1 VHGLRTLREDL
12 PGAGTVARGADD
24 AVKARYDVI
33 VVGAGPAG
41 STAARL
47 AAGNG
52 LDVLLIEKRRE
63 IGSPL
68 RCAEAL
74 GLDSLRPYI
83 EPEERWIN
91 ARISRFAIHGTAG
104 RSVSVPP
111 TEPTLV
117 VERKI
122 FDRELAHRAAQAGA
136 TVLAGAGAV
145 GLLRE
150 GGRIAGVTVKRLGR
164 LHDVRSTLVI
174 AADGTESQLARWAGL
189 NSAPPLADYYV
200 AAEFLLSTDGGGF
213 DPSECQ
219 YHVGAS
225 IAPGGYAWVFPKGDR
240 TANVGL
246 VLGADRAAGRSALSY
261 LEEFVERRFPG
272 AGILSEIAG
281 GIPVTGALKRMAADG
296 LMVIGDAAHQ
306 ADPLHGGGINLGMIA
321 ADLAV
326 QVGAPAVRRGDVS
339 AKTLRAYE
347 DAWRMRFGRPHDAL
361 YRIRKALAAISEES
375 LNALIQTA
383 SELPLEEMSTGQI
396 LLAVLKGHPSLLLEA
411 RALITAGLILK

>member
-1 VHGLRTLREDL
+1 MKPH
-12 PGAGTVARGADD
+12 
-24 AVKARYDVI
+24 YDVI

-52 LDVLLIEKRRE
+52 LDVLLIEKHRE
-63 IGSPL
+63 IGSPV

-104 RSVSVPP
+104 HSVSVPP

-117 VERKI
+117 IERKI

-136 TVLAGAGAV
+136 AVLAGTSAV
-145 GLLRE
+145 GVLRE
-150 GGRIAGVTVKRLGR
+150 NGRIAGVKIKRR
-164 LHDVRSTLVI
+164 DRVEDARSTLVI
-174 AADGTESQLARWAGL
+174 AADGTESQVARWAGL
-189 NSAPPLADYYV
+189 NSVPPLADYYV
-200 AAEFLLSTDGGGF
+200 AAEFLLSTDGGRF
-213 DPSECQ
+213 DPAECQ

-261 LEEFVERRFPG
+261 LEQFVERRFPG

-281 GIPVTGALKRMAADG
+281 GIPVTGALKHMVADG

-326 QVGAPAVRRGDVS
+326 QVGTPAVRRGDVS

-347 DAWRMRFGRPHDAL
+347 EAWKARFGRPHDAL
-361 YRIRKALAAISEES
+361 YRIRKTIAAISEES
-375 LNALIQTA
+375 MNALIKTA
-383 SELPLEEMSTGQI
+383 SELPLAEMSTGQI
-396 LLAVLKGHPSLLLEA
+396 LLAVLKSHPSLLLEA
-411 RALITAGLILK
+411 RALITSGLILK